1 MRLSE
6 GMILRTER
14 LVMRPFVEAD
24 AEAFA
29 KINADPQVMEHY
41 PAPLSRG
48 ESDALL
54 DRINT
59 SFRENGFGVWALEL
73 GSSSALLGYTGLA
86 IPTWENHLTPCVEV
100 GWRLGREH
108 WGNGYA
114 SEAARA
120 ALEVAFTDLG
130 LSEVLSFT
138 SLPNHRSARVMQRI
152 GMRRDEASDFAHPN
166 LPADHPLSRHIVY
179 RISAAEWEAVRAAAV
194 TP

>member
-1 MRLSE
+1 MRLSD

-14 LVMRPFVEAD
+14 LIMRPFNAD
-24 AEAFA
+24 DREAFA
-29 KINADPQVMEHY
+29 TINADQQVMEHY
-41 PAPLSRG
+41 PSPLTRA
-48 ESDALL
+48 ESDALM
-54 DRINT
+54 DRINA
-59 SFRENGFGVWALEL
+59 SFRERGFGVWALEL
-73 GSSSALLGYTGLA
+73 GSSKALLGYTGLA
-86 IPTWENHLTPCVEV
+86 VPTWENHLTPCVEI

-130 LSEVLSFT
+130 LAEVLSFT

-166 LPADHPLSRHIVY
+166 LPAEHPLSRHIVY
-179 RISAAEWEAVRAAAV
+179 RVSASEWEAERAAALHA
-194 TP
+194 